1 LLPVLLVFLSVMM
14 VSEVKYPSFK
24 NLDWR
29 AKRTFARGVII
40 ILTVG
45 FFLILWKKVLPV
57 VLPIIFT
64 FYLLY
69 GFLRPHL
76 SAWLRKVIEEED
88 DDE

>member
-1 LLPVLLVFLSVMM
+1 VVASLTLFQLWWDERDFSHGSWRYLLPVLLVFLSVMM

-40 ILTVG
+40 ILSVG

-57 VLPIIFT
+57 ILPIVFT
-64 FYLLY
+64 
-69 GFLRPHL
+69 
-76 SAWLRKVIEEED
+76 
-88 DDE
+88 